1 VDVASVLEQV
11 RAAQAVVRGGSLD
24 LPPPRL

>member
-11 RAAQAVVRGGSLD
+11 RAAAEVVRSGSLD
-24 LPPPRL
+24 LAPPRL